1 MRPRRKR
8 VISNTYLYK
17 SVDYDKDYYEILGLE
32 STASTDDV
40 KKAYRN
46 LAKKYHP
53 DVNKSASSE
62 EIFKL
67 ISEAYEI
74 LSDQAKRTRYDTYRK
89 FMHEYESKGGEK
101 SEASRAAAE
110 DKARKA
116 GAAESSRR
124 GQDKARASG
133 SARPAESPEVEAR
146 KADERNIFIL
156 SLIVPGFYQ
165 IYSGE
170 KKFGYLL
177 LAIYFAFWVL
187 AFVQNLAIGTLA
199 IFVWLYSVYDAYSS
213 LKNSSSEGLVNEP

>member
-1 MRPRRKR
+1 M
-8 VISNTYLYK
+8 
-17 SVDYDKDYYEILGLE
+17 DYDKDYYEILGLE
-32 STASTDDV
+32 GTASTDDV

-74 LSDQAKRTRYDTYRK
+74 LSDPGKRTRYDTYRK

-101 SEASRAAAE
+101 TDASRAAAE
-110 DKARKA
+110 SQARKA
-116 GAAESSRR
+116 EAANGGSEKAKPTES
-124 GQDKARASG
+124 QEA
-133 SARPAESPEVEAR
+133 EAR
-146 KADERNIFIL
+146 KADARNIFVL

-165 IYSGE
+165 IYAGE

-177 LAIYFAFWVL
+177 LIIYFAFWAL
-187 AFVQNLAIGTLA
+187 SFIQNLAIGALA
-199 IFVWLYSVYDAYSS
+199 IFVWLYSVYDAYTS
-213 LKNSSSEGLVNEP
+213 LRNANSEGLVNES